1 MSRLLHG
8 CLSLL
13 LFALC
18 LVLPGHAEPSG
29 LSLNVQLGSEN
40 QSTDNKSPNEVRAR
54 WLTVRVTN
62 ATAEKLEG
70 LSLNWALYAVELK
83 KGANDVVLEKSGE
96 EKFSVE
102 ANGRFTDVTTAKVPF
117 KWTRQHAQRSGRRV
131 VKVPESGRRY
141 YGYTVRVMKD
151 GVVLAEHLSGEAMR
165 KHME

>member
-1 MSRLLHG
+1 
-8 CLSLL
+8 
-13 LFALC
+13 
-18 LVLPGHAEPSG
+18 
-29 LSLNVQLGSEN
+29 
-40 QSTDNKSPNEVRAR
+40 
-54 WLTVRVTN
+54 VRVTN